1 MWMQIG
7 SRAFTSG
14 ANKRIRRRE
23 DGQGE
28 DRSLSQIPSSS
39 SNNVFLANPSMNELM
54 QTIHHTAASKDD
66 QQGVVV
72 LGSRHGILDLS
83 DFDADPD
90 EEEMD
95 EMNKDCLEI
104 IHLQL
109 AYEMLPPDECHRTS
123 DHLQGNKD
131 SKDNEIELH
140 RSLSVDG
147 FSYAHRS
154 LQDTSDRLLWEVHS
168 EGTLIQLP
176 GIDSTL
182 SEQMVLLKP
191 VCEEVLWQSEIL
203 SGHRMCFDQGDSD
216 SSSICSL
223 IANGGKYI
231 NSLIPSA
238 PLSSTLPSSRDLT
251 KEPDQK
257 SEGHLYWINLA
268 HILMVIACLRGVF

>member
-14 ANKRIRRRE
+14 ANKGRRRRE

-54 QTIHHTAASKDD
+54 RTIHHTAASKDD
-66 QQGVVV
+66 LQNVVV
-72 LGSRHGILDLS
+72 LGSYHGILDLS
-83 DFDADPD
+83 DFDADS
-90 EEEMD
+90 EEEDMD

-109 AYEMLPPDECHRTS
+109 GYEKLPRGQCHRTS
-123 DHLQGNKD
+123 HHLRGTKD
-131 SKDNEIELH
+131 SNELH
-140 RSLSVDG
+140 RTLSVDG

-154 LQDTSDRLLWEVHS
+154 QQDTSDCLLWEVHS
-168 EGTLIQLP
+168 EGTLISLP
-176 GIDSTL
+176 GTDSTL

-191 VCEEVLWQSEIL
+191 VCDEVLWQSEIL
-203 SGHRMCFDQGDSD
+203 SGHRMRFDQRDSD

-223 IANGGKYI
+223 MTNILPI
-231 NSLIPSA
+231 HSHIPSA
-238 PLSSTLPSSRDLT
+238 ALPSTLPASRDLA
-251 KEPDQK
+251 KEPVQK
-257 SEGHLYWINLA
+257 SEGLWYWINLA